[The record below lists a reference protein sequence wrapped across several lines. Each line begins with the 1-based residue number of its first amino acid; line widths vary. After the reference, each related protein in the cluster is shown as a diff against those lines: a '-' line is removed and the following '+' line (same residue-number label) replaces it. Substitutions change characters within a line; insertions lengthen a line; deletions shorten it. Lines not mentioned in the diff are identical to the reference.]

1 MLVFSKHLDAAGT
14 GTGSP
19 DTVLVV
25 SLTAHDRDSFTTLHL
40 DLDALGVGESFEV
53 EDLLTGERFAWH
65 RDPVVILSA
74 TDRPAHILRIIH
86 PEES

>member
-1 MLVFSKHLDAAGT
+1 MFSKHLDAAAT
-14 GTGSP
+14 GTGRP

-25 SLTAHDRDSFTTLHL
+25 SLTAHDRDASTALRL

-53 EDLLTGERFAWH
+53 EDLLTGERFRWG
-65 RDPVVILSA
+65 REPFVILSA
-74 TDRPAHILRIIH
+74 EDRPAHVLRIVH